1 MDAGPSGF
9 AWPAEQDP
17 EEVAVVGKAHSKQVS
32 LISFGDG
39 PKIVC
44 SLRSISAFGAA
55 LDVCADQHVPDEF
68 VLTVT
73 PDARERR
80 CIVIWR
86 KRERLAVAF
95 Y

>member
-1 MDAGPSGF
+1 VEA
-9 AWPAEQDP
+9 
-17 EEVAVVGKAHSKQVS
+17 AVVEKPRSKRAG

-39 PKIVC
+39 PEVVC
-44 SLRSISAFGAA
+44 TLRSISAFGAA
-55 LDVCADQHVPDEF
+55 LHVSAYQHVPDEF
-68 VLTVT
+68 ILTVT
-73 PDARERR
+73 PDGRDRRR